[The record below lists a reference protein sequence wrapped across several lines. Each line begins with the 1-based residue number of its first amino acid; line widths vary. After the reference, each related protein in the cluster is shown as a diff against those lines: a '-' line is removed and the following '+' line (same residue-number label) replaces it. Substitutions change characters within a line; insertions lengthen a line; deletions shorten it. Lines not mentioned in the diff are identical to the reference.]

1 MKLIKQRTKSI
12 RDFLKNDEAFIVSY
26 PANRFY
32 LSGMNTSAGTVLL
45 TPKNAYFLVDFRY
58 FEKAKRVVSSCNVI
72 LSEKLPKQINE
83 ILKTDGV
90 KRVYFENR
98 TISLREYS
106 DLKSNLPDFEIVND
120 SKVEDFLYSM
130 RAVKSQDELKIME
143 QAQKLTDDTFEYI
156 LNGIRVGKTEKA
168 IALEMEFYMRRLGSE
183 GVAFDF
189 IVVSG
194 ENTSL
199 PHGTPTDRTIKKGD
213 FITMDFGAVI
223 DGYNADMTRT
233 VAVGNVSEKQQFV
246 YDTVL
251 KAQLR
256 ALESIKAGAVC
267 KDIDKIARDVIDN
280 AGFSG
285 CFGHALGH
293 SVGVEIHE
301 SPNFSPRDNTVLKS
315 GMVLSVEPGIYLENE
330 FGVRIED
337 VISVTDSGHYNLT
350 KSPKELIIL

>member
-1 MKLIKQRTKSI
+1 MIKQRTKNI
-12 RDFLKNDEAFIVSY
+12 IEFLKCDEAFIVTY

-32 LSGMNTSAGTVLL
+32 LSGMNTSAGTVLI
-45 TPKNAYFLVDFRY
+45 TPKKAYFIVDFRY

-90 KRVYFENR
+90 KKVYFETR
-98 TISLREYS
+98 TIT
-106 DLKSNLPDFEIVND
+106 LKEHGELIKNLPDFEIVND

-130 RAVKSQDELKIME
+130 RSVKSQDELKIME

-156 LNGIRVGKTEKA
+156 LNSIRVGKTEKA

-194 ENTSL
+194 ENSSL

-251 KAQLR
+251 KAQLC

-337 VISVTDSGHYNLT
+337 VISVTDSGYYNLT
-350 KSPKELIIL
+350 KSPKELMIL

>member
-1 MKLIKQRTKSI
+1 MT
-12 RDFLKNDEAFIVSY
+12 Y

-32 LSGMNTSAGTVLL
+32 LSGIKTSAGTVLI
-45 TPKNAYFLVDFRY
+45 TAKNAYFFVDFRY
-58 FEKAKRVVSSCNVI
+58 FEKAKAVVNSCRVI

-83 ILKTDGV
+83 ILKAEKV
-90 KRVYFENR
+90 KKVYLENQ
-98 TISLREYS
+98 TISLKEYDNLKS
-106 DLKSNLPDFEIVND
+106 DLSDFEIVND
-120 SKVEDFLYSM
+120 GKIEDFLYSM
-130 RAVKSQDELKIME
+130 RAVKSFDEIKKME

-156 LNGIRVGKTEKA
+156 LNSIRVGKTEKA

-199 PHGTPTDRTIKKGD
+199 PHGTPTDRTIKRGD

-233 VAVGNVSEKQQFV
+233 VAVGDVTDKQRLV

-251 KAQLR
+251 KAQLS
-256 ALESIKAGAVC
+256 ALENIKPGAVC
-267 KDIDKIARDVIDN
+267 KDIDKIARDIIDD
-280 AGFSG
+280 AGFKG
-285 CFGHALGH
+285 CFGHSLGH

-301 SPNFSPRDNTVLKS
+301 TPNFSPRDNTVLKN
-315 GMVLSVEPGIYLENE
+315 GMVLSVEPGIYIENQ

-337 VISVTDSGHYNLT
+337 VISVTDGGHYNLT
-350 KSPKELIIL
+350 KSPKELIII